1 MPLTRCID
9 QSHNTLVEFYEKLLE
24 NESSTLSSRAKDMLG
39 LIVELD
45 ILFKNIA
52 VYAFTSHANLQIVSG
67 SYTHDQ
73 VGVSV
78 SAYGY
83 QVGYV
88 IRYVMPQEDNPPWE
102 DAMIVGEAKSL
113 KLAVEMIVI
122 AMLRSSLW
130 KGNEKAEKFLL
141 SHIKEQ

>member
-52 VYAFTSHANLQIVSG
+52 VYAYN
-67 SYTHDQ
+67 
-73 VGVSV
+73 
-78 SAYGY
+78 
-83 QVGYV
+83 
-88 IRYVMPQEDNPPWE
+88 
-102 DAMIVGEAKSL
+102 SL
-113 KLAVEMIVI
+113 KQFAS
-122 AMLRSSLW
+122 LR
-130 KGNEKAEKFLL
+130 EK
-141 SHIKEQ
+141 